1 MSMLLNP
8 MFMKG
13 VIMARAQRYT
23 VDTTTKEIKAIVG
36 ELSEKELQAV
46 NNFMALGFT
55 LVPVEAPKK
64 EKSNKGVFTKA
75 QILKYIKENKLDF
88 DFEALMK
95 EPCENPKP
103 TKRKRKVPPT
113 KGYVYAL
120 KEFRD
125 KYEDD
130 YKKWLEAK

>member
-1 MSMLLNP
+1 
-8 MFMKG
+8 
-13 VIMARAQRYT
+13 MARAQRYT
-23 VDTTTKEIKAIVG
+23 VDTTTKEIKAIVS
-36 ELSEKELQAV
+36 ELSEKEIQAV
-46 NNFMALGFT
+46 NNYMALGFT
-55 LVPVEAPKK
+55 LIPTEPQKK
-64 EKSNKGVFTKA
+64 EKSNKGLFTKA
-75 QILKYIKENKLDF
+75 QIMKYIKEKKLDF